1 MSWCS
6 RIACPA
12 TDPRPVT
19 IFITPAGN
27 ISFKI
32 RPSSNNESEVSVA
45 GLITTVSP
53 AAMAGANFQA
63 AINNGKFHGI
73 ICPTTPM
80 GSRITRLRVFS
91 SKTALSSV

>member
-53 AAMAGANFQA
+53 AAMAGANF
-63 AINNGKFHGI
+63 
-73 ICPTTPM
+73 
-80 GSRITRLRVFS
+80 
-91 SKTALSSV
+91 